1 MPEGKYTGGISKKKW
16 FNSMSWMDISLY
28 FTRVKG
34 YKDRYG
40 DESDSWTRSLKGSS
54 RVAIFRRAKVQHD
67 TRLRGSFVH

>member
-1 MPEGKYTGGISKKKW
+1 MPEEKYTDGISKNKR
-16 FNSMSWMDISLY
+16 FNSMSWMDIFLY

-34 YKDRYG
+34 YKEMYG

>member
-1 MPEGKYTGGISKKKW
+1 MDGKTKREMSQSSTGH
-16 FNSMSWMDISLY
+16 FPY

-34 YKDRYG
+34 YKERYG

-54 RVAIFRRAKVQHD
+54 RVAIFRRAKVQYD